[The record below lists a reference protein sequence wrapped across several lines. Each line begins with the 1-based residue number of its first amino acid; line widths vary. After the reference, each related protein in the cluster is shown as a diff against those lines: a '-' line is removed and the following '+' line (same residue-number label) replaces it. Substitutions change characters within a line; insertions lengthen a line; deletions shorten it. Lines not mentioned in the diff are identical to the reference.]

1 MKVSIITPVYKV
13 ASFIERC
20 VISLFEQTYED
31 MEFVFVDDCSMDNSV
46 EILKAVL
53 KRYPE
58 RESQV
63 KIISHSTNRGVA
75 AARNTGLTAVTGDYV
90 YYVDADDW
98 IEKDGIEQMVSLAQI
113 YGSDIIVGGWYL
125 SFSENERKMPM
136 PVYQDVESSLRAML
150 GGQMRWNLW
159 LFMIRR
165 ELYVNYGVRYIEG
178 QNVGE
183 DMLVLVKLF
192 SQARSISYLKKP
204 IYHYI
209 RINDGSITQM
219 SPLAQIEKVKTNLDV
234 AIDYLLTNFGDKY
247 LECVNYMK
255 LNVKLPLLIT
265 DNVDDYKAW
274 LSLYPESTP
283 FIMKNRVQSF
293 RTRLIQW
300 MAANR
305 QFWFLKIYYRF
316 VIKFVYG
323 VLYK

>member
-20 VISLFEQTYED
+20 VVSLFEQTYKN
-31 MEFVFVDDCSMDNSV
+31 MEYVFVDDCSPDNSV
-46 EILKAVL
+46 EILKQVL

-75 AARNTGLTAVTGDYV
+75 AARNTGLETVTGDYV

-98 IEKDGIEQMVSLAQI
+98 IEKDAIEQMASLAQKN
-113 YGSDIIVGGWYL
+113 GSDIVAGGWYL
-125 SFSENERKMPM
+125 SFSENERRMPM

-165 ELYVNYGVRYIEG
+165 ELYVKYNIAYIEG

-192 SQARSISYLKKP
+192 AHAQSISYLNKP
-204 IYHYI
+204 VYHYV
-209 RINDGSITQM
+209 RMNNASITQM
-219 SPLAQIEKVKTNLDV
+219 GQQEQIERVKVNLEV
-234 AIDYLLTNFGDKY
+234 AIQYLRSHFGDKY
-247 LECVNYMK
+247 EMETNFMK

-265 DNVDDYKAW
+265 DDEKDYKAW
-274 LSLYPESTP
+274 LSIYPEANP
-283 FIMKNRVQSF
+283 FVWKNRVQTV
-293 RTRLIQW
+293 RTRVVQW
-300 MAANR
+300 MAVKR
-305 QFWFLKIYYRF
+305 QFWFLKLYYRL

-323 VLYK
+323 ILYR